1 MNTCEQHEILVSTWL
16 DGQLEREGQIECLDH
31 LVRCAACRAF
41 YADARALDG
50 LVALVRPAAAH
61 EPPSPE
67 LWARIASA
75 ASAPGE
81 RAREHAAKRARVPA
95 WALQAA
101 AGVVVVLGIG
111 LALWNGG
118 FAPRTPGEEVLL
130 GANTQMTDARFV
142 ELTKEVLESDSRY
155 RLAMYRVL
163 EQVSRTTGEAGEAST
178 EEAIERPDERG
189 GAESAEADA
198 GRIPA

>member
-1 MNTCEQHEILVSTWL
+1 MSCENYEILLSSWL
-16 DGQLEREGQIECLDH
+16 DGELEHESEIECLDH

-41 YADARALDG
+41 WADARALDG
-50 LVALVRPAAAH
+50 LVALVRPPAAV

-75 ASAPGE
+75 ASASGALP
-81 RAREHAAKRARVPA
+81 ARRRRIPA

-118 FAPRTPGEEVLL
+118 FAPPTRGDDVLL
-130 GANTQMTDARFV
+130 GANTQMTEARFV

-155 RLAMYRVL
+155 RLAMTRVL
-163 EQVSRTTGEAGEAST
+163 EQVARSTGEAGEAST
-178 EEAIERPDERG
+178 EEAVERPDEH
-189 GAESAEADA
+189 GAGESGEADVR
-198 GRIPA
+198 RIPA